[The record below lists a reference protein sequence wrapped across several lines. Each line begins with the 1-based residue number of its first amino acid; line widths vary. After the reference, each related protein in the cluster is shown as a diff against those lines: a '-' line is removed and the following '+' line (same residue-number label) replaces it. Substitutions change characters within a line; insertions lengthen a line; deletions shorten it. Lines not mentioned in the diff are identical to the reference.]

1 MLIWGEIL
9 GTDVPASIWTH
20 AELCLGVVSAC
31 LPCFKPLLRGVKRM
45 MSSVTN
51 STLSK
56 QVASQSHSHSKPSTD
71 PYKSLNGKETS
82 INGSKIALV
91 STDDWKTNKARTE
104 IKGGVMVEEDVESGM
119 RVGVGMGVPRDAI
132 GVTRDVDVSSM
143 VAK

>member
-1 MLIWGEIL
+1 
-9 GTDVPASIWTH
+9 
-20 AELCLGVVSAC
+20 
-31 LPCFKPLLRGVKRM
+31 M
-45 MSSVTN
+45 MSSITN

-91 STDDWKTNKARTE
+91 STDDWKNKARTE
-104 IKGGVMVEEDVESGM
+104 IKGGVMVEEDVESGV
-119 RVGVGMGVPRDAI
+119 RVGVPRDAI